1 VPSISAA
8 LARSRRRLPAL
19 AALALP
25 LLVQPAV
32 AQRAADALTIGVAAP
47 ATSVDP
53 HFFNAAP
60 NAQLA
65 AHIFSRLVERD
76 ARVQL
81 QPGLA
86 ESWRAV
92 EPTIWEFRLRPGV
105 KWHDGRDFTADDVA
119 FSLSR
124 AGNVPNS
131 PGGYGSFLRMIARV
145 EVVDPLTIR
154 LHTRQPHSLLPT
166 EMGYIAIVSR
176 HAGQGASTEDY
187 NSGRAAIGTGPY
199 RLVSHNANDRTE
211 LVRNEAYFGGREPWS
226 RVTLRF
232 LGNDAARS
240 AAVLAGDVD
249 LIDQV
254 PSADLARLR
263 RDPRVGVFE
272 IQGLRLIFLQADF
285 SRDGSPPNVSDN
297 EGRPLEA
304 NPFKD
309 QRIRRALSIAIN
321 REALAERVMEGA
333 AQPAGQWLPPG
344 VYSHNPDVPVPAFDP
359 EAARR
364 LLAEAGFPN
373 GFRLT
378 LHSPNDRYPNDAK
391 TAQAIAQMWSRIGIR
406 TEVVALPWTSFSARA
421 ARQEFA
427 IRLTGW
433 GSTTG
438 EASYL
443 LANVLGTYDAAA
455 RRGASN
461 AGRYSNPALDALT
474 DRATATIDA
483 QEREVLL
490 RQAVRLATDE
500 VALVPL
506 FHLVNSWAARRG
518 LRYEPRMDER
528 TLAMG
533 LRRAE

>member
-1 VPSISAA
+1 
-8 LARSRRRLPAL
+8 
-19 AALALP
+19 
-25 LLVQPAV
+25 
-32 AQRAADALTIGVAAP
+32 
-47 ATSVDP
+47 
-53 HFFNAAP
+53 
-60 NAQLA
+60 
-65 AHIFSRLVERD
+65 
-76 ARVQL
+76 
-81 QPGLA
+81 
-86 ESWRAV
+86 
-92 EPTIWEFRLRPGV
+92 
-105 KWHDGRDFTADDVA
+105 
-119 FSLSR
+119 
-124 AGNVPNS
+124 
-131 PGGYGSFLRMIARV
+131 
-145 EVVDPLTIR
+145 
-154 LHTRQPHSLLPT
+154 
-166 EMGYIAIVSR
+166 
-176 HAGQGASTEDY
+176 
-187 NSGRAAIGTGPY
+187 
-199 RLVSHNANDRTE
+199 
-211 LVRNEAYFGGREPWS
+211 
-226 RVTLRF
+226 
-232 LGNDAARS
+232 
-240 AAVLAGDVD
+240 
-249 LIDQV
+249 V

-297 EGRPLEA
+297 EGRPLEG

-378 LHSPNDRYPNDAK
+378 LHSPNDRYPNDARA
-391 TAQAIAQMWSRIGIR
+391 AQAIAQMWSRIGIR
-406 TEVVALPWTSFSARA
+406 TEVVALPWTGFSARA

-427 IRLTGW
+427 MRLTGW

-443 LANVLGTYDAAA
+443 LANVLGTYDTAA